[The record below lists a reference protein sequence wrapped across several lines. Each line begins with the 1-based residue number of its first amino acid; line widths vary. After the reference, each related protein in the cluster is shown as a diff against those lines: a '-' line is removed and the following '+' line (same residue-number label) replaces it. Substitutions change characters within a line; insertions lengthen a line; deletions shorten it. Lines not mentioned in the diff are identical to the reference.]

1 LNKTYKNEVMHK
13 LQMQTEIKSKKSGLD
28 MYDKKRG
35 SVLYTRE
42 ADIRQDPTMLKKFK
56 VKKTSEKQ
64 LQ

>member
-1 LNKTYKNEVMHK
+1 MHK

-56 VKKTSEKQ
+56 VKKTSEK
-64 LQ
+64 